1 MKKFFFVILVLMSFT
16 SIYSQTLYEKGFQE
30 YDNANFEAAI
40 KLFTAS
46 IAKKEKVVDSYI
58 YRGMSY
64 LLSEN
69 IDEAKKDLDKAYEID
84 PENPVINGYY
94 GKYFY
99 ATDQYGKA
107 LENYNIALSKKP
119 NNYSLYSERAGAKAM
134 LGMYTEAMKDAD
146 IAVKNSSSDYN
157 VYLNRGYVKLR
168 LEKYADAIEDFNKS
182 LKMEESHKGYGN
194 RGTAYAL
201 LKKYDLAIS
210 DFNKALKYNPN
221 DLLILYYQG
230 EVYLAK
236 GENSKACDN
245 FIKSKKLGNNQI
257 DDVIQKAKCKE

>member
-1 MKKFFFVILVLMSFT
+1 MKKIFIVILVLISLV
-16 SIYSQTLYEKGFQE
+16 SIRSQTLYEKGFKE
-30 YDNANFEAAI
+30 YDNAHFEAAI
-40 KLFTAS
+40 KLFTSS
-46 IAKKEKVVDSYI
+46 IEKNEKVVDSYI

-64 LLSEN
+64 LLLEN
-69 IDEAKKDLDKAYEID
+69 ANEAKKDLDKAYEID
-84 PENPVINGYY
+84 PDNLGINGYY

-119 NNYSLYSERAGAKAM
+119 NNYSLYSERAGTKAM
-134 LGMYTEAMKDAD
+134 LGMYSEAMKDAD
-146 IAVKNSSSDYN
+146 VAVKNSPSDYN

-168 LEKYADAIEDFNKS
+168 LEKYSEAVEDFNQS
-182 LKMEESHKGYGN
+182 LKIEESHKGYGN

-201 LKKYDLAIS
+201 LKKYDLAIN

-221 DLLILYYQG
+221 DLLVLYYQG

-236 GENSKACDN
+236 GEKIKACEN
-245 FIKSKKLGNNQI
+245 FLKSKLSAS
-257 DDVIQKAKCKE
+257 VS